1 MRTYSSTL
9 FDRHATCIHFL
20 FNKHIQKV
28 RGKIMYLNA
37 TFLIIVNLMILEGK
51 NFEGVN
57 RYVIND
63 FYVLADI
70 ASDPKNEG
78 IGLRQL
84 FKLFCKR
91 AKVQMSFN
99 DLFAYF
105 MPLLRHG
112 EGEKIKE

>member
-1 MRTYSSTL
+1 
-9 FDRHATCIHFL
+9 
-20 FNKHIQKV
+20 
-28 RGKIMYLNA
+28 MYLNV
-37 TFLIIVNLMILEGK
+37 TFLIAVNLMILQNN
-51 NFEGVN
+51 NFDGVN

-63 FYVLADI
+63 FYTLADI

-84 FKLFCKR
+84 FKLFCQREKI
-91 AKVQMSFN
+91 QMSFN

-112 EGEKIKE
+112 DGEKIKE

>member
-1 MRTYSSTL
+1 
-9 FDRHATCIHFL
+9 
-20 FNKHIQKV
+20 
-28 RGKIMYLNA
+28 MYLNV
-37 TFLIIVNLMILEGK
+37 TFLIAVNLMILQNN
-51 NFEGVN
+51 NFDGVN

-63 FYVLADI
+63 FYTLADI

-84 FKLFCKR
+84 FKLFCQR

-99 DLFAYF
+99 DLFVYF

-112 EGEKIKE
+112 DGEKIKE

>member
-1 MRTYSSTL
+1 
-9 FDRHATCIHFL
+9 
-20 FNKHIQKV
+20 
-28 RGKIMYLNA
+28 MYLNV
-37 TFLIIVNLMILEGK
+37 TFLIAVNLMILQNN

-84 FKLFCKR
+84 FKLFCQR
-91 AKVQMSFN
+91 AKIQMNFN
-99 DLFAYF
+99 DLYAYF
-105 MPLLRHG
+105 MPLLKHAD
-112 EGEKIKE
+112 GEKIKE

>member
-1 MRTYSSTL
+1 
-9 FDRHATCIHFL
+9 
-20 FNKHIQKV
+20 
-28 RGKIMYLNA
+28 MYLNV
-37 TFLIIVNLMILEGK
+37 TFLIAVNIMILQNN

-63 FYVLADI
+63 FYTLAEI
-70 ASDPKNEG
+70 ASDPKNDG

-84 FKLFCKR
+84 FKFFCQR
-91 AKVQMSFN
+91 AKIKASFE
-99 DLFAYF
+99 DLYAYF

>member
-9 FDRHATCIHFL
+9 FDRHVACIHFL
-20 FNKHIQKV
+20 FNKHIQEI

-57 RYVIND
+57 RYAIND

-70 ASDPKNEG
+70 ANDPKNEG

-84 FKLFCKR
+84 FTLFCKR